1 MNSALRAPNSDI
13 IVILVAKHGSGASPA
28 SASFKPAG
36 GTALPKLPLGDLQR
50 RLRILAAA
58 AQGRIVYSRD
68 IDRLPLLPRP
78 QSSRVAQKWE
88 GPGKLEELR
97 LAGNLGPGVPAGARS
112 CWAAATKYPFLG
124 SWGSCLRVADSCQFL
139 TGLTRC
145 TRDYR

>member
-13 IVILVAKHGSGASPA
+13 IVILVAKHGSGASLA
-28 SASFKPAG
+28 SASCKPAD

-50 RLRILAAA
+50 RLRTLTAA

-78 QSSRVAQKWE
+78 QSSQAAQKWE

-97 LAGNLGPGVPAGARS
+97 LAGNLGQECPRELGAAGLPLPSTPSWVLGEVTSVLLTPVSFSPA
-112 CWAAATKYPFLG
+112 
-124 SWGSCLRVADSCQFL
+124 
-139 TGLTRC
+139 
-145 TRDYR
+145 